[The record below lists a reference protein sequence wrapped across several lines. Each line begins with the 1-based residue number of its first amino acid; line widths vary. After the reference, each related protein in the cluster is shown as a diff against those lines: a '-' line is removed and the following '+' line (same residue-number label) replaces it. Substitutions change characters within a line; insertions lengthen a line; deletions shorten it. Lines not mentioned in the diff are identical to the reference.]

1 MKPDDHQAINAE
13 REENQGVSPT
23 SRAHKE
29 EEVAEKRSESKQ
41 TENE

>member
-1 MKPDDHQAINAE
+1 MKPDDHWAINAE

-29 EEVAEKRSESKQ
+29 EAAEKRSKSKQ